1 MQEQGCTTPI
11 APDGLRPEESGAISG
26 MSVGAKPRQ
35 SYKRPPVNK
44 PLGGIKCIISRNGGM
59 MNVLKKRA
67 TIIFMLIL
75 LGGIL
80 FGCSNIKSEQSSII
94 DSEIEKKI

>member
-1 MQEQGCTTPI
+1 
-11 APDGLRPEESGAISG
+11 
-26 MSVGAKPRQ
+26 
-35 SYKRPPVNK
+35 
-44 PLGGIKCIISRNGGM
+44 

-94 DSEIEKKI
+94 DSEIEKKIEEIVIGGDLPLAAWIQAEKLTMLAETAIAPPLMIFELSMSLWRCSFYPV